1 MDKNY
6 RIKQNIPFIL
16 MTALLLVM
24 ISAAAGFAASV
35 PAASGKVDS
44 EDGAWLRK
52 SATTSSTR
60 LALLKDNTDLTI
72 HEEVFVSKTSTSYRK
87 RWYLVTVGGK
97 QGYIRSDLV
106 DTLRFSSVQGW
117 INKDGVNYR
126 EGAGTGMDALGRLNK
141 GDELSVCLVARPV
154 WSRRGTSDTW
164 YRVKSG
170 SSYIYVCGSKVSFT
184 KETTASAPAEN
195 SVKDTSSAAA
205 PAASNTKG
213 NNAAQKP
220 ASKSSGNASSSSSA
234 QAAAPKTGT
243 ILTSAAN
250 AGADLD
256 AKKFDDYLNSQGFPE
271 QYKVKLRELHKKH
284 PNWGFVAYKS
294 NINWSDA
301 ISRQTRSGASLVH
314 SSYGSKYRSGSRQV
328 EPGWYNAS
336 GTVVAYYMDPRNFL
350 TEDRIMM
357 FEDLTYKPQYQ
368 TSAVVSTILA
378 PTKLPSKGFTANI
391 FINAAAKNNVSPV
404 FLAAR
409 ARQEV
414 GGGSDAINGVSVLGT
429 KVYNPFNIGA
439 FGGTNPL
446 YNGLIYAR
454 TAGWTTPAK
463 AVEGGAAELSKYY
476 ISKGQHTIYYQR
488 FNVRNGAGSVG
499 THQYMTNIHAP
510 YNESY
515 NTKES
520 YSKYGILDQPLV
532 FEIPV
537 YNGMPNQTKLP

>member
-1 MDKNY
+1 MTGEY
-6 RIKQNIPFIL
+6 RTKLNIAFIL
-16 MTALLLVM
+16 LAALLMIM
-24 ISAAAGFAASV
+24 ISSASALAATV
-35 PAASGKVDS
+35 PSASGKVDS
-44 EDGAWLRK
+44 KEGAWLRK
-52 SATTSSTR
+52 SATRASSK
-60 LALLKDNTDLTI
+60 LALLKDDTDLTI
-72 HEEVFVSKTSTSYRK
+72 HEEVFVSKTGTSARK
-87 RWYLVTVGGK
+87 RWYLVSTGGK
-97 QGYIRSDLV
+97 QGYVRADLV
-106 DTLRFSSVQGW
+106 DTLRFSPVSGR
-117 INKDGVNYR
+117 INTEGVYYR
-126 EGAGTGMDALGRLNK
+126 EGAGTGMDYIGRFGK
-141 GDELSVCLVARPV
+141 DSSVSVCLVARPV

-164 YRVKSG
+164 YRLRSG
-170 SSYIYVCGSKVSFT
+170 STYYYVCGSKVSFG
-184 KETTASAPAEN
+184 EADSSQPAPQAAQSTGSSE
-195 SVKDTSSAAA
+195 SAA
-205 PAASNTKG
+205 
-213 NNAAQKP
+213 KP
-220 ASKSSGNASSSSSA
+220 AQNSGSSESAAKPAQSTSSSA
-234 QAAAPKTGT
+234 GTSQTAAPKTGT

-256 AKKFDDYLNSQGFPE
+256 AKKFEDYLNKQGFPE
-271 QYKVKLRELHKKH
+271 PYKVRLRELHKKH
-284 PNWGFVAYKS
+284 PNWGFVAYKT
-294 NINWSDA
+294 NISWSDA

-314 SSYGSKYRSGSRQV
+314 SSYGSKYRSGSRQI

-336 GTVVAYYMDPRNFL
+336 GAVVAYYMDPRNFL

-368 TSAVVSTILA
+368 TTAVVSTILA
-378 PTKLPSKGFTANI
+378 PTKLPSKGFTAGI

-414 GGGSDAINGVSVLGT
+414 GGGSDAINGVSILGT

-446 YNGLIYAR
+446 YNGLLYAR

-463 AVEGGAAELSKYY
+463 AVEGGAGELSKYY

-532 FEIPV
+532 FEIPI

>member
-1 MDKNY
+1 MNANY

-16 MTALLLVM
+16 MSALLLIM
-24 ISAAAGFAASV
+24 ISAASTFAAGA
-35 PAASGKVDS
+35 PAASGKIDS
-44 EDGAWLRK
+44 PEGAWLRK
-52 SATTSSTR
+52 SATIASTR
-60 LALLKDNTDLTI
+60 LALLEDDTDLTI
-72 HEEVFVSKTSTSYRK
+72 HGETFVSKTSTSPRK
-87 RWYLVTVGGK
+87 RWYLVTAGGR
-97 QGYIRSDLV
+97 QGYVRADLV
-106 DTLRFSSVQGW
+106 DSIRFSAVSGW
-117 INKDGVNYR
+117 INKDGVYYR
-126 EGAGTGMDALGRLNK
+126 DGAGTGMDALGRLKK
-141 GDELSVCLVARPV
+141 GDELQICLEARPV
-154 WSRRGTSDTW
+154 RSRRGTSDTW
-164 YRVKSG
+164 YRIKSG

-184 KETTASAPAEN
+184 KETPSAAP
-195 SVKDTSSAAA
+195 AAA
-205 PAASNTKG
+205 PAASDTG
-213 NNAAQKP
+213 GSTAAKKP
-220 ASKSSGNASSSSSA
+220 EAGSSVKTSSASSGSSASSA

-256 AKKFDDYLNSQGFPE
+256 AKKFEDYLNRQGFPE

-284 PNWGFVAYKS
+284 PNWGFVAYKT
-294 NINWSDA
+294 NISWSDA
-301 ISRQTRSGASLVH
+301 ISRQTRRGASLVH
-314 SSYGSKYRSGSRQV
+314 SSYGQAYRSGGGQT
-328 EPGWYNAS
+328 EPGWYEANAAA
-336 GTVVAYYMDPRNFL
+336 VAYYMDPRNFL

-378 PTKLPSKGFTANI
+378 PSKLPSKGFTAGI

-414 GGGSDAINGVSVLGT
+414 GGGSDAINGVSVLGA

-446 YNGLIYAR
+446 YNGLLYAR
-454 TAGWTTPAK
+454 AAGWTTPAK

-515 NTKES
+515 NTKLS
-520 YSKYGILDQPLV
+520 YEKYGILDQSLV

-537 YNGMPNQTKLP
+537 YSSMPKKTKLP

>member
-1 MDKNY
+1 MNKNH
-6 RIKQNIPFIL
+6 RKKQNIPFIL
-16 MTALLLVM
+16 VAALLLIM
-24 ISAAAGFAASV
+24 ISAAGAFAASA
-35 PAASGKVDS
+35 PNASGKVDS
-44 EDGAWLRK
+44 PEGAWLRK
-52 SATTSSTR
+52 SATTASTK
-60 LALLKDNTDLTI
+60 LALLKDDTDLTI
-72 HEEVFVSKTSTSYRK
+72 HEEVFVSKSSTSARK
-87 RWYLVTVGGK
+87 RWYLVTAGGK

-106 DTLRFSSVQGW
+106 DTLRFSTVDGT
-117 INKDGVNYR
+117 INCNGIYYR
-126 EGAGTGMDALGRLNK
+126 YGAGTGMDYEGRFNK
-141 GDELSVCLVARPV
+141 GASVQVCLAAKPV
-154 WSRRGTSDTW
+154 WSRRGTSNTW
-164 YRVKSG
+164 YRIKSG
-170 SSYIYVCGSKVSFT
+170 STYYYVCGSRVDFGS
-184 KETTASAPAEN
+184 ASAPAEN
-195 SVKDTSSAAA
+195 AKPAASDTGSSGTGGQAAQTA
-205 PAASNTKG
+205 PAAE
-213 NNAAQKP
+213 QK
-220 ASKSSGNASSSSSA
+220 SGTDSSSSSA
-234 QAAAPKTGT
+234 AAAAPKTGT

-256 AKKFDDYLNSQGFPE
+256 DKKFEDYLNQQGFPE

-301 ISRQTRSGASLVH
+301 ISRQTRNGASLVH
-314 SSYGSKYRSGSRQV
+314 SSYGSSYRSGGRQI

-336 GTVVAYYMDPRNFL
+336 STVVAYYMDPRNFL

-414 GGGSDAINGVSVLGT
+414 GGGSDAINGTSVLGT

-446 YNGLIYAR
+446 YNGLLYAR

-532 FEIPV
+532 FEIPI